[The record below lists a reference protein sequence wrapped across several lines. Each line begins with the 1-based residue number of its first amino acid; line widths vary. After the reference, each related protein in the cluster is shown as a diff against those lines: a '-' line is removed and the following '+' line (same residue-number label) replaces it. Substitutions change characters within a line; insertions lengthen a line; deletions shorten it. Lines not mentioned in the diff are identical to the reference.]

1 MLISLEFDSSL
12 MANNPMLLLQILAYN
27 VECIVKAFS
36 EGMIEI
42 AQNIQENEKISA
54 ERMLTCKSNMGKIK
68 KYILSS
74 DDRFKIKL
82 IMGYKIVLTYLFNES
97 VFHLISFR
105 HS

>member
-54 ERMLTCKSNMGKIK
+54 ERMLTCKSNMKERSLIKIFIFFLSDSCMK
-68 KYILSS
+68 TSLIDTILYLPIYLMNLSS
-74 DDRFKIKL
+74 I
-82 IMGYKIVLTYLFNES
+82 
-97 VFHLISFR
+97 
-105 HS
+105 

>member
-1 MLISLEFDSSL
+1 

-54 ERMLTCKSNMGKIK
+54 ERMLTCKRKTC
-68 KYILSS
+68 IL
-74 DDRFKIKL
+74 L
-82 IMGYKIVLTYLFNES
+82 A
-97 VFHLISFR
+97 
-105 HS
+105 

>member
-1 MLISLEFDSSL
+1 

-54 ERMLTCKSNMGKIK
+54 ERMLTCKKKEEWITKSDCNIKI
-68 KYILSS
+68 
-74 DDRFKIKL
+74 
-82 IMGYKIVLTYLFNES
+82 
-97 VFHLISFR
+97 
-105 HS
+105 

>member
-54 ERMLTCKSNMGKIK
+54 ERMLTCKSNIKERSLIKI
-68 KYILSS
+68 YIF
-74 DDRFKIKL
+74 FK
-82 IMGYKIVLTYLFNES
+82 
-97 VFHLISFR
+97 
-105 HS
+105 

>member
-1 MLISLEFDSSL
+1 MNTPVLHLFTLNALSVHRL

-54 ERMLTCKSNMGKIK
+54 ERMLTCKG
-68 KYILSS
+68 IL
-74 DDRFKIKL
+74 K
-82 IMGYKIVLTYLFNES
+82 
-97 VFHLISFR
+97 
-105 HS
+105 

>member
-1 MLISLEFDSSL
+1 MPIPIPETESDYCLLTIEFRLLPTSL

-54 ERMLTCKSNMGKIK
+54 ERMLTCKTK
-68 KYILSS
+68 
-74 DDRFKIKL
+74 
-82 IMGYKIVLTYLFNES
+82 T
-97 VFHLISFR
+97 
-105 HS
+105 